1 MKVRLIY
8 VYLALITSLVPESC
22 CCLFCRVAYI
32 KLNNL
37 CTSVELQSVCSEG
50 RRSSETKRLAMHID
64 LILHISAHAFNF
76 IPQITQF
83 NRRFNLSTTPHAS
96 GEGASH
102 TRGVWCS
109 ETRFLVEFWEDNFC
123 RKKCSLNRFSLFAFS
138 KVIIINDYK
147 AELIFFLIS
156 CGFSKF

>member
-22 CCLFCRVAYI
+22 RCLFCRVAYI

-83 NRRFNLSTTPHAS
+83 SRRFNLSTTTHAS

-102 TRGVWCS
+102 KGASDALKRD
-109 ETRFLVEFWEDNFC
+109 F
-123 RKKCSLNRFSLFAFS
+123 
-138 KVIIINDYK
+138 
-147 AELIFFLIS
+147 
-156 CGFSKF
+156 

>member
-76 IPQITQF
+76 ISQITQF
-83 NRRFNLSTTPHAS
+83 NRRFNLSTTTHAS

-102 TRGVWCS
+102 KG
-109 ETRFLVEFWEDNFC
+109 
-123 RKKCSLNRFSLFAFS
+123 AFDAL
-138 KVIIINDYK
+138 KRD
-147 AELIFFLIS
+147 F
-156 CGFSKF
+156 

>member
-1 MKVRLIY
+1 MKPSLAFAFAFLASVRSNSDEGEASL

-64 LILHISAHAFNF
+64 LILHS
-76 IPQITQF
+76 
-83 NRRFNLSTTPHAS
+83 
-96 GEGASH
+96 
-102 TRGVWCS
+102 
-109 ETRFLVEFWEDNFC
+109 
-123 RKKCSLNRFSLFAFS
+123 KCAC
-138 KVIIINDYK
+138 V
-147 AELIFFLIS
+147 
-156 CGFSKF
+156 

>member
-8 VYLALITSLVPESC
+8 VYSALITSLVPESC
-22 CCLFCRVAYI
+22 RCLFCRVAYI

-83 NRRFNLSTTPHAS
+83 SRRFNLSTTTHAS

-102 TRGVWCS
+102 KGASDALKRD
-109 ETRFLVEFWEDNFC
+109 F
-123 RKKCSLNRFSLFAFS
+123 
-138 KVIIINDYK
+138 
-147 AELIFFLIS
+147 
-156 CGFSKF
+156 

>member
-76 IPQITQF
+76 IPQITQTDG
-83 NRRFNLSTTPHAS
+83 STFQLRL
-96 GEGASH
+96 
-102 TRGVWCS
+102 TRAARAQATKGRWCS

-147 AELIFFLIS
+147 AEFFFFLIS
-156 CGFSKF
+156 CGFLKF

>member
-22 CCLFCRVAYI
+22 RCLFCRVAYI

-76 IPQITQF
+76 IPQITQTDG
-83 NRRFNLSTTPHAS
+83 STFQLRL
-96 GEGASH
+96 
-102 TRGVWCS
+102 TRAARAQATKG
-109 ETRFLVEFWEDNFC
+109 R
-123 RKKCSLNRFSLFAFS
+123 
-138 KVIIINDYK
+138 
-147 AELIFFLIS
+147 
-156 CGFSKF
+156 